1 MAETSVREAVGVFRD
16 EASLQAAA
24 DELMVSGF
32 DRSHLSLLAGQK
44 TVEQR
49 LGHRYDK
56 VAEIEDETAVPT
68 LAYVGK
74 DSRTEAEAA
83 VISGLAYIGAL
94 GALGA
99 IVATGGT
106 IAVALAGAAAAG
118 GAGGAIGAMLSRYIE
133 EHHARH
139 LQDQLDRGGLL
150 LWVRTPDP
158 AREAKAREILTRH
171 SAEDV
176 HIHDL
181 PKATFATEGGVSYV
195 TSFMNRLGL

>member
-1 MAETSVREAVGVFRD
+1 MADTTVREAVCVFQD
-16 EASLQAAA
+16 ETSLQAAA
-24 DELMVSGF
+24 DELMSSGF

-44 TVEQR
+44 TVEER
-49 LGHRYDK
+49 LGHKYEK
-56 VAEIEDETAVPT
+56 VAEIEDDTAVPT

-83 VISGLAYIGAL
+83 VISGLAYVGAL

-106 IAVALAGAAAAG
+106 IAVALAGAALAG
-118 GAGGAIGAMLSRYIE
+118 GTGGAIGALLSRYIE
-133 EHHARH
+133 EHHAQH
-139 LQDQLDRGGLL
+139 LQEQLDHGGLL

-158 AREAKAREILTRH
+158 AREAKAQEILARH

-176 HIHDL
+176 HIHEL
-181 PKATFATEGGVSYV
+181 PKATYTTEGGVSYV